1 MAAPPGH
8 ITLTL
13 TTESDDV
20 SLVSISA
27 TATLSELAATVE
39 AHTGVPAAA
48 QRVLHDGKPLAQGA
62 GRLDAAG
69 VCDGDLLLVLR
80 QAPGA
85 RGGAGAG
92 AAQAQMAA
100 ATARAAD
107 GAAVNP
113 EAFQARHHLSPVLT
127 LRRNSRAHARR
138 IWRDTSAAPQPQ
150 LPQSCLLRD
159 TRWS

>member
-1 MAAPPGH
+1 MAAPAGH

-27 TATLSELAATVE
+27 TATLSELAASVE

-48 QRVLHDGKPLAQGA
+48 QRLLHDGKPLAQGA

-69 VCDGDLLLVLR
+69 VRDGDLLMVLR
-80 QAPGA
+80 QSAAP
-85 RGGAGAG
+85 RGGGG
-92 AAQAQMAA
+92 GGGAQAQMAA
-100 ATARAAD
+100 ATARGPD

-113 EAFQARHHLSPVLT
+113 AAFQARGAT
-127 LRRNSRAHARR
+127 LRLCDS
-138 IWRDTSAAPQPQ
+138 DETLAAVWT
-150 LPQSCLLRD
+150 LR
-159 TRWS
+159 